1 MRRRVR
7 LYFQQLRDQQCVQEV
22 AALTMVD
29 THVRERMCI
38 QCDRV
43 VRQDD
48 ARVLLTA
55 LEIDLLLTGVE
66 QQQQFAGIMDQLAPT
81 LYSAIPIT
89 FTKNNRVS
97 ATS

>member
-1 MRRRVR
+1 M
-7 LYFQQLRDQQCVQEV
+7 QEV

-38 QCDRV
+38 QCDCV

-55 LEIDLLLTGVE
+55 LEIDLLLTGVD
-66 QQQQFAGIMDQLAPT
+66 QQQQFAGIMDQLAST